1 MSLNLKWHLKMKWR
15 ICHHGCQMAIAKFS
29 DCRPFGLEGLW
40 LRYTTL
46 QNLPSTLAQSKERK
60 GSKFAIWQHC
70 MSWRELRGHPGAM
83 ELRRGRKTSL
93 RLQLLRLDD
102 RGRLRRQRPLIR
114 GVEAVR
120 GKWPARLMRSSG
132 RPRRRHCRY

>member
-1 MSLNLKWHLKMKWR
+1 MSLKWHLKMKWR

-60 GSKFAIWQHC
+60 GSKFAIWQ
-70 MSWRELRGHPGAM
+70 PYP
-83 ELRRGRKTSL
+83 
-93 RLQLLRLDD
+93 QLMRLDNMLVAE
-102 RGRLRRQRPLIR
+102 GIMGQAAVPPHA
-114 GVEAVR
+114 GVDETAIEH
-120 GKWPARLMRSSG
+120 SG
-132 RPRRRHCRY
+132 TRFNREYFGFRFGL